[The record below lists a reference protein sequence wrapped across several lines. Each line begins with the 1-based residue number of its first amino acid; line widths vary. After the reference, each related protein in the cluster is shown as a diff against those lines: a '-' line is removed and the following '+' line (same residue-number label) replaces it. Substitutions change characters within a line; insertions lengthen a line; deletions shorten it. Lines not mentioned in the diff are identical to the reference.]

1 VGYAALWIGVGLSL
15 SLVEGLSLAS
25 AVLLTVPLMLVFG
38 FICLTPW
45 YLCRLMPIRP
55 DTAIRVMPMQALAAL
70 VSTSLWILLGHGWV
84 TLLSATAAGAAV
96 RAEFIRLQPAFF
108 VLALAL
114 FLLSTTVHYLF
125 VAVDA
130 SRQAETR
137 ALRLQM
143 MAADAELRALH
154 AQITPHFLFNSLNSI
169 SALTTS
175 DPAGARHMCILL
187 GDFLRGTLQIGSLDR
202 IPFRQELA
210 LVDQFLAIEQVRFG
224 DRLRIEREI
233 ESQTLEC
240 QVPPLIVQPLAEN
253 ALRHGVGQTID
264 GGTVRLAAW
273 RNGEVLVITIDNPID
288 RDARPKRGAGL
299 GLENVRRR
307 IESVYG
313 NRASLTAGPHENRF
327 SVEITL
333 PLAPTKEPTA

>member
-1 VGYAALWIGVGLSL
+1 
-15 SLVEGLSLAS
+15 
-25 AVLLTVPLMLVFG
+25 
-38 FICLTPW
+38 
-45 YLCRLMPIRP
+45 
-55 DTAIRVMPMQALAAL
+55 
-70 VSTSLWILLGHGWV
+70 
-84 TLLSATAAGAAV
+84 
-96 RAEFIRLQPAFF
+96 
-108 VLALAL
+108 
-114 FLLSTTVHYLF
+114 
-125 VAVDA
+125 
-130 SRQAETR
+130 
-137 ALRLQM
+137 
-143 MAADAELRALH
+143 
-154 AQITPHFLFNSLNSI
+154 
-169 SALTTS
+169 
-175 DPAGARHMCILL
+175 MCILL